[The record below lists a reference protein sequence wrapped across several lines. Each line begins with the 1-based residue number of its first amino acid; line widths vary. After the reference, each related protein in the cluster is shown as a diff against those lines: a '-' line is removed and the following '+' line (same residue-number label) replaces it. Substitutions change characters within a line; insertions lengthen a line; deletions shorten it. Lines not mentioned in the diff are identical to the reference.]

1 LTALKEKTRAKTMRQ
16 VRTGVLADC
25 TREEFDRRLRRLREE
40 MARTGV
46 DGLLLTQES
55 NVRYATGWYE
65 VCWVIQAY
73 FWMAFIPRDE
83 NLPPML
89 IIPSGGHN
97 QTQASWIETLAVWE
111 FPVGF
116 YTGNV
121 GAATVDAVVA
131 LVKDLGLSEAHIA
144 TETGAH
150 FRMGMSVEM
159 FDSLR
164 DALPGARWS
173 DCGKVIWPVRS
184 VKSDEEVRRLRES
197 VRITCLGIQAGFEAI
212 CDGVSE
218 REVAS
223 IMSQEMHAR
232 GGSEIRSLILYAG
245 PDRALWSDSIPRRE
259 MIIRPGSLIQ
269 FDGGGTYEGYYTDIK
284 RFASLGQPTAD
295 QQRYYDLARAS
306 QQAAIDAVAPGV
318 PYSEVYDAS
327 QRVLRD
333 AGYGDFVDWCI
344 SAGRSAIGHNVG
356 LDLHEM
362 PGISSSTDEILQP
375 NQIISIEPYFYHHGL
390 FPISEV
396 KNKYGLEDMVLVTET
411 GHEVLSPDSM
421 LSRDIWVA

>member
-1 LTALKEKTRAKTMRQ
+1 MPQ

-111 FPVGF
+111 FPIGF

-121 GAATVDAVVA
+121 GGATVDAVVA

-212 CDGVSE
+212 SDGVSE

-284 RFASLGQPTAD
+284 RFASLGQPTRPATVLRPGAGLPAGRHRRGGPRRPV
-295 QQRYYDLARAS
+295 QRSVRCLPARAPRRGIRRLRRLVH
-306 QQAAIDAVAPGV
+306 QCRPVRHR
-318 PYSEVYDAS
+318 S
-327 QRVLRD
+327 QRWARSSRD
-333 AGYGDFVDWCI
+333 A
-344 SAGRSAIGHNVG
+344 RH
-356 LDLHEM
+356 
-362 PGISSSTDEILQP
+362 
-375 NQIISIEPYFYHHGL
+375 L
-390 FPISEV
+390 FQ
-396 KNKYGLEDMVLVTET
+396 
-411 GHEVLSPDSM
+411 H
-421 LSRDIWVA
+421 R

>member
-1 LTALKEKTRAKTMRQ
+1 MPQ

-111 FPVGF
+111 FPIGF

-121 GAATVDAVVA
+121 GGATVDAVVA

-212 CDGVSE
+212 SDGVSE

-295 QQRYYDLARAS
+295 QQRYYDWRGPPSRPPSTRWPPAS
-306 QQAAIDAVAPGV
+306 RIAKCTMPPSACSAT
-318 PYSEVYDAS
+318 
-327 QRVLRD
+327 RD
-333 AGYGDFVDWCI
+333 TAT
-344 SAGRSAIGHNVG
+344 
-356 LDLHEM
+356 
-362 PGISSSTDEILQP
+362 SSTGASVP
-375 NQIISIEPYFYHHGL
+375 AGPPSVTTSGSIFTRCPASLPAPMRFCSL
-390 FPISEV
+390 
-396 KNKYGLEDMVLVTET
+396 TR
-411 GHEVLSPDSM
+411 LSPSSRTSTTTASS
-421 LSRDIWVA
+421 LSRR

>member
-1 LTALKEKTRAKTMRQ
+1 MRQ
-16 VRTGVLADC
+16 VNTGVLPDC

-40 MARTGV
+40 MARTDV

-73 FWMAFIPRDE
+73 FWFAFIPRDE
-83 NLPPML
+83 NLPPVL

-116 YTGNV
+116 YTGHV
-121 GAATVDAVVA
+121 GGATIDTVVG
-131 LVKDLGLSEAHIA
+131 LLKDLGLGESHIA
-144 TETGAH
+144 TEMGAH

-159 FDSLR
+159 FDRLR
-164 DALPGARWS
+164 AELPDARWS
-173 DCGKVIWPVRS
+173 DCGDVIWPVRS
-184 VKSDEEVRRLRES
+184 IKSDEVIRRLRES
-197 VRITCLGIQAGFEAI
+197 VRISCLGIKAGFEAI
-212 CDGVSE
+212 RDGISE

-223 IMSQEMHAR
+223 IMSQEMHAQ
-232 GGSEIRSLILYAG
+232 GGSEIKSLILYAG
-245 PDRALWSDSIPRRE
+245 PDRSLWADSIPRR
-259 MIIRPGSLIQ
+259 
-269 FDGGGTYEGYYTDIK
+269 TYEGYYTDIK
-284 RFASLGQPTAD
+284 RFAALGQPTAD

-333 AGYGDFVDWCI
+333 AGYGDFVDWCV

-356 LDLHEM
+356 LDIHEM
-362 PGISSSTDEILQP
+362 PGISSSTDEVLQP
-375 NQIISIEPYFYHHGL
+375 NQVISIEPYFYHHGL
-390 FPISEV
+390 FPISKV
-396 KNKYGLEDMVLVTET
+396 KDKYGLEDMVLVTDT